1 MAAPGVFLSRGSS
14 HRRRQ
19 GIVKQGIVKRA
30 APASLNRR
38 VRLQLH
44 QAPRLDPAMPPSR
57 PYSTARTEP
66 AMPLSRDQIEEWL
79 QSLETRVSAMLRDR
93 NAFPRLFE
101 DQVELLLGRVAAND
115 RAYALAQLEAIVER
129 SGFNR
134 QA

>member
-1 MAAPGVFLSRGSS
+1 
-14 HRRRQ
+14 
-19 GIVKQGIVKRA
+19 
-30 APASLNRR
+30 
-38 VRLQLH
+38 
-44 QAPRLDPAMPPSR
+44 
-57 PYSTARTEP
+57 
-66 AMPLSRDQIEEWL
+66 MPLSRDQIEEWL
-79 QSLETRVSAMLRDR
+79 QSLETRVPAMLRDR